1 VNIKEYISSGI
12 VETYVLGL
20 ASAEEAEEFE
30 RMCGAHAE
38 VRNARELFEQQLER
52 NAIAVGVQPPR
63 KLKSLIL
70 SEIEIDVQKHAPNK
84 LIIEPEKL
92 EKIPVIRLTPAFW
105 KYAAAASIILLV
117 ASTILN
123 FYFFNQYKKT
133 NDLYSQ
139 LLISHNQLASE
150 FKIMQSKADNYAS
163 AMDMAN
169 DSNMAVVKLPGVT
182 EHPGNRATVYWDK
195 RSKDVYLMVNNL
207 PAPPAGKQYQLW
219 AIVNGQPVDA
229 GMVDWELGNMK
240 TPIKNV
246 FSAEAFAITLEK
258 AGGSP
263 TPTPNAMYVFGNT

>member
-1 VNIKEYISSGI
+1 VNIQEYISSGI
-12 VETYVLGL
+12 IETYVLGL

-38 VRNARELFEQQLER
+38 VRNARDLFEQQLER

-70 SEIEIDVQKHAPNK
+70 SEVEIDAQKHAPRK
-84 LIIEPEKL
+84 SIIEPEKT
-92 EKIPVIRLTPAFW
+92 ERIPVIRITPAFW

-133 NDLYSQ
+133 NELYSQ
-139 LLISHNQLASE
+139 LLSSNNRLARE
-150 FKIMQSKADNYAS
+150 FKIMQAKADNYAA
-163 AMDMAN
+163 AMDMTN
-169 DSNMAVVKLPGVT
+169 DSNMAVVKLPGVP
-182 EHPGNRATVYWDK
+182 EHSANRATVYWDK
-195 RSKDVYLMVNNL
+195 RSKDVYLFVNNL

-229 GMVDWELGNMK
+229 GMINWESGNMK
-240 TPIKNV
+240 APIKNIT
-246 FSAEAFAITLEK
+246 FANAFAITLEK
-258 AGGSP
+258 EGGSS